1 MAFSI
6 GDRVI
11 YEEKDVYGE
20 DIKGKIVGVANN
32 CTEEMITTYLAE
44 LDSGTY
50 IQFTHHNLKWCKVSE
65 PVLVA

>member
-1 MAFSI
+1 MSFKI
-6 GDRVI
+6 GDRVE

-20 DIKGKIVGVANN
+20 DIVGKIVAISNN
-32 CTEEMITTYLAE
+32 NTDMITTYLAE

-50 IQFTHHNLKWCKVSE
+50 IQFTGNHSKWCKAGE